1 MFRINNNDFKILQK
15 YKSFLM
21 NLDNSLENIPRK
33 DTYFKDR
40 IKNISLDV
48 LKDILLCSYDTSSVK
63 MYRTSIKANIA
74 LLDFM
79 LERLLLK
86 KYISEKN
93 LYKLASEL
101 VEINKMVTGW
111 LNNSESKLVWFTSY
125 IWNWSKEKC

>member
-33 DTYFKDR
+33 DMYFKDR
-40 IKNISLDV
+40 IKNISLDA

-101 VEINKMVTGW
+101 VEINKMVTGR
-111 LNNSESKLVWFTSY
+111 LNNNQSKFV
-125 IWNWSKEKC
+125 

>member
-15 YKSFLM
+15 YKIFLM

-33 DTYFKDR
+33 DMYFKDR
-40 IKNISLDV
+40 IKNVSLDV

-63 MYRTSIKANIA
+63 IYRTSIKANIA

-86 KYISEKN
+86 RYISEKN
-93 LYKLASEL
+93 LYNLVTEL

-111 LNNSESKLVWFTSY
+111 LNNNESKLV
-125 IWNWSKEKC
+125 

>member
-33 DTYFKDR
+33 DIYFKDR

-86 KYISEKN
+86 KYISICVN
-93 LYKLASEL
+93 TYCCCCVDNIQLSLHNQSR
-101 VEINKMVTGW
+101 V
-111 LNNSESKLVWFTSY
+111 
-125 IWNWSKEKC
+125 C

>member
-15 YKSFLM
+15 YKIFLM

-33 DTYFKDR
+33 DMYFKDR
-40 IKNISLDV
+40 IKNVSLDV
-48 LKDILLCSYDTSSVK
+48 LKDILLCSYDTSSVSL
-63 MYRTSIKANIA
+63 YRTSIKANIA

-79 LERLLLK
+79 LERLSLK

-93 LYKLASEL
+93 LYKIATDL

-111 LNNSESKLVWFTSY
+111 LNNHESKFV
-125 IWNWSKEKC
+125 

>member
-15 YKSFLM
+15 YKIFLM

-33 DTYFKDR
+33 DMYFKDR
-40 IKNISLDV
+40 IKNVSLDV
-48 LKDILLCSYDTSSVK
+48 LKDILLCSYDTNSVSS
-63 MYRTSIKANIA
+63 YRTSIKANIA

-93 LYKLASEL
+93 LYKLAADL

-111 LNNSESKLVWFTSY
+111 LNNSESKLV
-125 IWNWSKEKC
+125 

>member
-33 DTYFKDR
+33 DIYFKDR

-48 LKDILLCSYDTSSVK
+48 L
-63 MYRTSIKANIA
+63 SIKANIA

-111 LNNSESKLVWFTSY
+111 LNNNESKFV
-125 IWNWSKEKC
+125 

>member
-15 YKSFLM
+15 YKMFLM

-33 DTYFKDR
+33 DMYFKDR

-48 LKDILLCSYDTSSVK
+48 LKDILLCSYNTSSVSL
-63 MYRTSIKANIA
+63 YRTSIKANIA

-93 LYKLASEL
+93 LYKLATDL
-101 VEINKMVTGW
+101 VEINKMVMGW
-111 LNNSESKLVWFTSY
+111 LNNHESKF
-125 IWNWSKEKC
+125 I

>member
-1 MFRINNNDFKILQK
+1 MFSINNNDFKTLQK

-33 DTYFKDR
+33 DIYFKDR

-111 LNNSESKLVWFTSY
+111 LNNSESKLICFTSY
-125 IWNWSKEKC
+125 IRLK

>member
-33 DTYFKDR
+33 DIFFKDK

-48 LKDILLCSYDTSSVK
+48 LKVILLCSYDTSSVK

-93 LYKLASEL
+93 LYKLANEL
-101 VEINKMVTGW
+101 VEINKMVTRW
-111 LNNSESKLVWFTSY
+111 LNNSESKLIWFTWY
-125 IWNWSKEKC
+125 IWDWSKEKC

>member
-15 YKSFLM
+15 YKIFLM

-33 DTYFKDR
+33 DMYFKDR
-40 IKNISLDV
+40 IKNVSLDV
-48 LKDILLCSYDTSSVK
+48 LKDILLCSYDTSSVSL
-63 MYRTSIKANIA
+63 YRTSIKANIA

-93 LYKLASEL
+93 LYKIATDL
-101 VEINKMVTGW
+101 VELNKMVTGW
-111 LNNSESKLVWFTSY
+111 LNNHESKFV
-125 IWNWSKEKC
+125 

>member
-15 YKSFLM
+15 YKMFLM

-33 DTYFKDR
+33 DMYFKDR

-48 LKDILLCSYDTSSVK
+48 LKDILLCSYDTSTVSL
-63 MYRTSIKANIA
+63 YRTSIKANIA

-93 LYKLASEL
+93 LYKLATDL

-111 LNNSESKLVWFTSY
+111 LNNHENKYFWLIKY
-125 IWNWSKEKC
+125 IWKWSKEKC

>member
-1 MFRINNNDFKILQK
+1 MLRINNNEFKILQK
-15 YKSFLM
+15 YKMFLM

-33 DTYFKDR
+33 DMYFKDR

-48 LKDILLCSYDTSSVK
+48 LKDILLCSYDTSSVSL
-63 MYRTSIKANIA
+63 YRTSIKANIA

-93 LYKLASEL
+93 LYKLATDL
-101 VEINKMVTGW
+101 VEINKMVTRW
-111 LNNSESKLVWFTSY
+111 LNNHENKSF
-125 IWNWSKEKC
+125 

>member
-15 YKSFLM
+15 YKIFLM
-21 NLDNSLENIPRK
+21 NLDNSLDNIPRK
-33 DTYFKDR
+33 DMYFKDR
-40 IKNISLDV
+40 IKNVSLDV
-48 LKDILLCSYDTSSVK
+48 LKDILLCSYDTSSVIS
-63 MYRTSIKANIA
+63 YRTSIKANIA

-93 LYKLASEL
+93 LYKLVTDL

-111 LNNSESKLVWFTSY
+111 LNNHESKFV
-125 IWNWSKEKC
+125 

>member
-15 YKSFLM
+15 YKTFLM

-33 DTYFKDR
+33 DIYFKDR

-48 LKDILLCSYDTSSVK
+48 LKCILLCSYDTSSVK

-111 LNNSESKLVWFTSY
+111 LNNNESKFVWFTSY

>member
-33 DTYFKDR
+33 DMYFKDK
-40 IKNISLDV
+40 IKNISLDI

-101 VEINKMVTGW
+101 VEINKIVTGW
-111 LNNSESKLVWFTSY
+111 LNNNESKFVWFTSY